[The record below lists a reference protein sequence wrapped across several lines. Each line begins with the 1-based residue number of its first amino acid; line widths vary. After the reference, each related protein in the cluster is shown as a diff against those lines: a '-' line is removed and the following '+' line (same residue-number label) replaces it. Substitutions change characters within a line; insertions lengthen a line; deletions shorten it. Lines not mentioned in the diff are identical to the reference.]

1 MDRRRFIGTV
11 ASGLLA
17 APLAAETQQ
26 AAKIARIG
34 YLNPNPNTANPRL
47 FDAFRQR
54 MRELGYTEARN
65 LVIEV
70 RSAEGNSEQLQVL
83 AAELVT
89 LKVDVADQV
98 RSRLWPQSAQPV
110 PSPLSLMALAIR

>member
-47 FDAFRQR
+47 FDAFRQG
-54 MRELGYTEARN
+54 MRELGYTEVATSSS
-65 LVIEV
+65 
-70 RSAEGNSEQLQVL
+70 RSDPPRGIPSNSKFLRPNWW
-83 AAELVT
+83 
-89 LKVDVADQV
+89 
-98 RSRLWPQSAQPV
+98 RSR
-110 PSPLSLMALAIR
+110 